1 MNPFDNQ
8 KEIQQGLLRKS
19 RQSSFTWTRGEDLG
33 LSSSITSNTV
43 FGRLERAY
51 PEKIGFYYLLCSILF
66 MSLNAYFTQ
75 MADELPVP
83 EITFFRSLFMM
94 VGIYIFISRYH
105 ADLDVGDR
113 SHKKIVLILCLI
125 GFPTALSYVY
135 GVVRLQLTDA
145 ITIMISTPI
154 FVSIFSWF
162 LFNSGFKKEQL
173 TSIILWLI
181 GVTLVIRPS
190 FSSSS
195 TAPVP
200 ADPTTTGETT
210 TEVSETPE
218 DTTRFRGVIA
228 CLLNALLTASSSIVV
243 KARNVRIPPIM
254 LMTYGTL
261 INLIL
266 SGVLSL
272 FSGFTIPEGST
283 WLNLIAISFLFFYG
297 QFFLMKSLEHA
308 SSGVN
313 AALINNIQI
322 VLIYIIQIAF
332 IQEFPSFW
340 SFAGTILVVAA
351 CIVLASLS
359 R

>member
-19 RQSSFTWTRGEDLG
+19 RQSSFTFTRGEDLG
-33 LSSSITSNTV
+33 LSGYNTSNTV

-94 VGIYIFISRYH
+94 VGIWIFVSRYH
-105 ADLDVGDR
+105 ADLDIGDK
-113 SHKKIVLILCLI
+113 SHKKVVIILCLI

-190 FSSSS
+190 FSSS
-195 TAPVP
+195 TVP
-200 ADPTTTGETT
+200 ADSTATGETT
-210 TEVSETPE
+210 PEVTETPE

-272 FSGFTIPEGST
+272 VSGFTIPESGT
-283 WLNLIAISFLFFYG
+283 WLNLLAISFLFFYG

>member
-8 KEIQQGLLRKS
+8 REIQQGLLRKS
-19 RQSSFTWTRGEDLG
+19 RQSSFTFTRGEDLG
-33 LSSSITSNTV
+33 LSSSIPSNTL

-94 VGIYIFISRYH
+94 VGIYVFISRYH

-135 GVVRLQLTDA
+135 GVVTLQLTDA

-195 TAPVP
+195 S
-200 ADPTTTGETT
+200 TTPIDSTTETT
-210 TEVSETPE
+210 TTEEATE

-272 FSGFTIPEGST
+272 INGFTIPESGT
-283 WLNLIAISFLFFYG
+283 WLNLIGISFLFFYG

-322 VLIYIIQIAF
+322 VLIYIIQIVF
-332 IQEFPSFW
+332 IQQFPSFW

-351 CIVLASLS
+351 CIVLASLN